1 MSLGMIQD
9 VKTAKVCVQGSRH
22 AWDSGMSIYAGMRRI
37 YKERSKRQ
45 ARQAGRLMCDW
56 RRVCDQMAR
65 DQYLQANLDYDD
77 EAHAEFWDYLD
88 EYYETYDR
96 LMAGGYAQGEEAL
109 MDDEMLDYMNDHGQQ
124 EYGPAMNKDRLKYYG
139 NADVWDDLSMVA
151 PY

>member
-1 MSLGMIQD
+1 VSGRGGGSALVKEQFMSLGMIQD

-65 DQYLQANLDYDD
+65 DQYL
-77 EAHAEFWDYLD
+77 HASQNEIPERWLR
-88 EYYETYDR
+88 E
-96 LMAGGYAQGEEAL
+96 
-109 MDDEMLDYMNDHGQQ
+109 Q
-124 EYGPAMNKDRLKYYG
+124 ERN
-139 NADVWDDLSMVA
+139 
-151 PY
+151 